1 MIQMQRLKQK
11 LNQLL
16 KINHPQHAILA
27 IAMVGIGLIL
37 VCNDYYFFW
46 PPFAAAFLN
55 DDLVGATFIAVGVW
69 LFSWAISN
77 KNKIATNRNLLVI
90 TAGLLAFESVSEFIH
105 GSISGQPHMI
115 MAGFLE
121 IIVLLFDFLIISKSK
136 KHNY

>member
-1 MIQMQRLKQK
+1 M
-11 LNQLL
+11 
-16 KINHPQHAILA
+16 
-27 IAMVGIGLIL
+27 
-37 VCNDYYFFW
+37 
-46 PPFAAAFLN
+46 
-55 DDLVGATFIAVGVW
+55 GVW
-69 LFSWAISN
+69 LFRWAISN

>member
-1 MIQMQRLKQK
+1 MMKRKI
-11 LNQLL
+11 NQLL
-16 KINHPQHAILA
+16 KLNHPQHAILA
-27 IAMVGIGLIL
+27 VAMMGIGFIL

-46 PPFAAAFLN
+46 PPFAVGFLN
-55 DDLVGATFIAVGVW
+55 DDLTGDIFIAVGVW
-69 LFSWAISN
+69 LFRWAISN